1 MLLLAV
7 VNDIVTRREIEDLQ
21 KAAAGAT
28 RYLEASLQ
36 NAEVAQT
43 LGMTDALVA
52 RWRRKNAE
60 VTALQQPTAARTV
73 AMAALTRTVR
83 QAVQVLMLALGA
95 WLVISGEA
103 SAGVMIATTTLLGR
117 ALAPV
122 EQVVGSW
129 RILAEGRAAFRRL
142 GELLRSADAE
152 PQRMA
157 LPAPSGRLLAHNL
170 LFRAPQGERM
180 LLAGVSLQLEAGE
193 SLAIIGASGAGKS
206 TLVRVLSGVWKPSA
220 GTVRLDQAD
229 LAQWPRDELGPW
241 LGYVPQ
247 DVELFPGT
255 VAENIARLGE
265 VDAEQVVRAAKRAQ
279 AHELILALPEGY
291 DTVVDAHSAVI
302 SPGQRQRIALARALY
317 GDPKLVILDE
327 PNSNLDGAGEAA
339 LAEALKALR
348 GQVTVVVVTHR
359 STLIQHVDKVL
370 VLDAARPSIT
380 GRPPKSCA
388 RCSRRPRRRRWR
400 AGRDDAGARGPCARA
415 RQRGARGE
423 GLVSAAVLPSVAADA
438 PLAQQL
444 ADARRL
450 ARRGALVLAVGVLPV
465 AAWLAMAPLSTAVVA
480 SSFVKVDLDRRVVQH
495 AEGGTVRE
503 VKVRDGQHVEQG
515 EALLVL
521 DDVAVDADMNRLDY
535 RVAVERAS
543 LARLEA
549 EQLSAAALRFPDDVV
564 AAAGS
569 DPRVAEQLVKE
580 RALFGARRDAL
591 VGQSALLRAQQA
603 KVAQEAGALRAQIAQ
618 ASESLRHQKDE
629 LETNRRLL
637 NDGFISTTR
646 ISQLEATVADY
657 GVKLEEK
664 RSELARAEQKMLD
677 ADLRIKSL
685 EGDYRQQA
693 SDQLK
698 VSAAKLAEL
707 QQERRKTST
716 RHAGR

>member
-1 MLLLAV
+1 VGSLRALFSAQGLLALFDSPWVIAYVAVIWLAHPLLGIAAAGAAIVMLLLAV
-7 VNDIVTRREIEDLQ
+7 TNDIVTRREIEDLQ

-52 RWRRKNAE
+52 RWRCKNAE

-73 AMAALTRTVR
+73 AMAALTRTMR
-83 QAVQVLMLALGA
+83 QAVQVLMLAMGA

-206 TLVRVLSGVWKPSA
+206 TLVRVLSGVWKPTA

-265 VDAEQVVRAAKRAQ
+265 VDSEQVVRAAKRAQ

-370 VLDAARPSIT
+370 VLDAGKAQHYGPAAEVMRALQQKASAT
-380 GRPPKSCA
+380 GSGAQVVTMP
-388 RCSRRPRRRRWR
+388 
-400 AGRDDAGARGPCARA
+400 ARGGHAPEHGNAAR
-415 RQRGARGE
+415 
-423 GLVSAAVLPSVAADA
+423 
-438 PLAQQL
+438 
-444 ADARRL
+444 
-450 ARRGALVLAVGVLPV
+450 
-465 AAWLAMAPLSTAVVA
+465 
-480 SSFVKVDLDRRVVQH
+480 
-495 AEGGTVRE
+495 
-503 VKVRDGQHVEQG
+503 
-515 EALLVL
+515 
-521 DDVAVDADMNRLDY
+521 
-535 RVAVERAS
+535 
-543 LARLEA
+543 
-549 EQLSAAALRFPDDVV
+549 
-564 AAAGS
+564 
-569 DPRVAEQLVKE
+569 
-580 RALFGARRDAL
+580 
-591 VGQSALLRAQQA
+591 
-603 KVAQEAGALRAQIAQ
+603 
-618 ASESLRHQKDE
+618 
-629 LETNRRLL
+629 
-637 NDGFISTTR
+637 
-646 ISQLEATVADY
+646 
-657 GVKLEEK
+657 EEK
-664 RSELARAEQKMLD
+664 
-677 ADLRIKSL
+677 
-685 EGDYRQQA
+685 
-693 SDQLK
+693 
-698 VSAAKLAEL
+698 VS
-707 QQERRKTST
+707 
-716 RHAGR
+716 